1 MNALAVNNLI
11 QYVNDNKNSKTIL
24 QINGAS
30 GIILHRV
37 RYDLDNMTANDD
49 LECLVVYDK
58 TEKKNL
64 YMTYDQI
71 QSFLF
76 DETNRKVIDSNLIY
90 PS

>member
-1 MNALAVNNLI
+1 MNATAVNNLI
-11 QYVNDNKNSKTIL
+11 QYINDNKNKKVLL
-24 QINGAS
+24 QINGSS

-37 RYDLDNMTANDD
+37 RYDLDNMSANDD
-49 LECLVVYDK
+49 LECLIAYDK
-58 TEKKNL
+58 TEKKYL

-76 DETNRKVIDSNLIY
+76 DETNRKVIDSGLIY